1 MAASFAFLKDVRP
14 YKTAWRVQVKMLHSW
29 RHYTQN
35 TGETLEMVLNEL
47 IHASVRK
54 DLVNLYVNRLHVD
67 DWVFIENFGLSYAT
81 GQFRPTSHLYKMA
94 FIPGT
99 VVMHCDPKSDSS
111 FLSLAKFQKIQSGEL
126 NSHMLVDVIGQII
139 TIGELENLEANN
151 KPTCKIDFEIRDE
164 NDERMACTLWGTL
177 AEQVHR
183 ACENSDGSNVI
194 VILRFVKIKAYK
206 GVRSVTNSYDTSQVF
221 VNSPFPEV
229 DSFRESFIRARLL
242 CTIYGIDTDW
252 TWYYISCRSCN
263 KKVNHIH
270 SGVHGVNN
278 KGVKPRF
285 WCDTCKS
292 VVTNIVARHFFYM
305 FMLYANVMDTTGEMK
320 LLLFDSI
327 CTEIIGQSAP
337 SVLDGSLDEIED
349 PNNLPD
355 PLNNLIG
362 KTFLFLV
369 CIERENI
376 WDGKEIYRV
385 SKALLKHGVLP
396 EELLEYSTEMFRE
409 TSIESADKLYILFIL
424 ITRNGSALQRGGIL

>member
-47 IHASVRK
+47 KIHASVRK

-229 DSFRESFIRARLL
+229 DSFRESLP
-242 CTIYGIDTDW
+242 TD
-252 TWYYISCRSCN
+252 
-263 KKVNHIH
+263 
-270 SGVHGVNN
+270 G
-278 KGVKPRF
+278 
-285 WCDTCKS
+285 
-292 VVTNIVARHFFYM
+292 
-305 FMLYANVMDTTGEMK
+305 L
-320 LLLFDSI
+320 
-327 CTEIIGQSAP
+327 
-337 SVLDGSLDEIED
+337 VLVSR
-349 PNNLPD
+349 
-355 PLNNLIG
+355 
-362 KTFLFLV
+362 
-369 CIERENI
+369 ERRQE
-376 WDGKEIYRV
+376 W
-385 SKALLKHGVLP
+385 SWLW
-396 EELLEYSTEMFRE
+396 
-409 TSIESADKLYILFIL
+409 
-424 ITRNGSALQRGGIL
+424 